1 MGNIMKAAKD
11 QIASL
16 DYIVTGTIMKKYG
29 PCGKEGCHCAQA
41 KKNWHGPYYI
51 WTRKENGKTI
61 TKSLTA
67 VQERFCRKAISNMQK
82 LKTQIERWKCESA
95 KAIGK
100 LMNDN

>member
-1 MGNIMKAAKD
+1 MKAAKD

-100 LMNDN
+100 RSRPET

>member
-1 MGNIMKAAKD
+1 MKAAKD
-11 QIASL
+11 QIANL

-29 PCGKEGCHCAQA
+29 PCGKEGCRCAKA

-67 VQERFCRKAISNMQK
+67 AQEQFCRKAIGNMKK
-82 LKTQIERWKCESA
+82 LKTLIERWKRESA
-95 KAIGK
+95 KAIEK
-100 LMNDN
+100 RSRPEN